1 MALKGSAAQQ
11 QPAVKV
17 ELKQIEQ
24 QFKILFPKEK
34 LTKVGVCMYPLE
46 ETDPKFQKVAAVVAK
61 NQHEKLPVGGYYNL
75 DIQQFVKEGLYYYYV
90 DITTKEPYAFNTDS
104 LRDLSYACL
113 PDGNYRLRF
122 EARSPYA
129 ANEFELQLQNGE
141 IIKLEPTKY
150 TK

>member
-1 MALKGSAAQQ
+1 MALKESAAQQ

-24 QFKILFPKEK
+24 QFKTLFPKEK
-34 LTKVGVCMYPLE
+34 LTKVGGCMYPLE
-46 ETDPKFQKVAAVVAK
+46 ETDPKFQNVAAVIAK

-75 DIQQFVKEGLYYYYV
+75 DIQQFVKEGLYV

-104 LRDLSYACL
+104 LKDLSYACL

-122 EARSPYA
+122 ETRSPYA